1 MGISGMTFP
10 FPYFP
15 IQFDKNAKVIAPGD
29 SALRALLKDPAR
41 KTTDLIVISHGWNN
55 DMDEAEALY
64 TELLTNVANLLKE
77 GKVAGLAGRSFAVLG
92 VLWPSKKFADSEL
105 IPGNAAGVGDSVD
118 VKALGSQLDSLQG
131 GFDSQDEAA
140 SLQAMKA
147 LLPKL
152 LNSDTACEEFVKLAR
167 SLVKTGGSDSGEGID
182 RFFNDPPLKVFQKL
196 AKPVSFTA
204 TADPDEAT
212 FAAAGISTGSA
223 TGSGGFFSGIGSA
236 ARNVL
241 NLTTYYQMKERAGLI
256 GSQALNPLLRSIAKD
271 HPTLRL
277 HLVGHSF
284 GGRLVTATAAGT
296 VSTSIFKA
304 HSMSLLQ
311 AAFSHYGFAKDWDKK
326 DHDGLFRRVVEMQ
339 AIKGPLIITHT
350 TSDKAVG
357 MAYPLASLLAGQNA
371 SALGDKNSVYG
382 GIGRNGAQCTPEAV
396 EGNLLP
402 VGGNYTFAKNRVY
415 NLNALNTAGDL
426 IKSHGDVGNRD
437 VAYAILSAILSVPD

>member
-1 MGISGMTFP
+1 MGISTMAFP

-64 TELLTNVANLLKE
+64 TELLTNVANLIKE
-77 GKVAGLAGRSFAVLG
+77 GKVAGLAGRTFAVLG

-140 SLQAMKA
+140 TLKAMKA

-152 LNSDTACEEFVKLAR
+152 LNSDTACEKFVKLAR
-167 SLVKTGGSDSGEGID
+167 SLVKKSGSDSGEGID
-182 RFFNDPPLKVFQKL
+182 RFFSDPPLKVFKQL
-196 AKPVSFTA
+196 AKPVSFMPTSM
-204 TADPDEAT
+204 ADGT
-212 FAAAGISTGSA
+212 TGAAAGITGSA

-256 GSQALNPLLRSIAKD
+256 GSQALNPLLRAIAKD

-284 GGRLVTATAAGT
+284 GGRLVTATSAGT

-304 HSMSLLQ
+304 DSMSLLQ
-311 AAFSHYGFAKDWDKK
+311 AAFSHYGFAKDWDTKN
-326 DHDGLFRRVVEMQ
+326 HDGFFRRVVEMQ

-371 SALGDKNSVYG
+371 SVLGDKNSVYG
-382 GIGRNGAQCTPEAV
+382 GIGRNGAQRTPEAV
-396 EGNLLP
+396 EGNLLS
-402 VGGNYTFAKNRVY
+402 VGGSYNFVKGKVY
-415 NLNALNTAGDL
+415 NLNALNAAGDL
-426 IKSHGDVGNRD
+426 IKSHGDVRNRD
-437 VAYAILSAILSVPD
+437 VAYAILSAIVTVPD